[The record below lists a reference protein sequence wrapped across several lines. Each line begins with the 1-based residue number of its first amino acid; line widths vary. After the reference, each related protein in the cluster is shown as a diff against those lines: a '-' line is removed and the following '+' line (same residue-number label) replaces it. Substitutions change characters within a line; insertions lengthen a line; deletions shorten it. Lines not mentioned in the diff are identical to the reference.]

1 MTKKRPESRKL
12 KLAPISEDLACP
24 SLLTSSNDLL
34 PRLLSSFSG
43 ALGISVALCGVLASI
58 AISQHLIQLVSPS
71 SPALTTYLDKST
83 NEQSKEAEPT
93 PQAHSRNVLTLPSPI
108 QRQARVSASPTHLSP
123 NLVPIPAPKHTSIE
137 FLEELEFEN
146 PFAEEALATK
156 PTRPSLK
163 DKKAEEQK
171 RMALQRAVLAKKKS
185 KNATLISRVTPSY
198 PKSAKRK
205 NIQGRVIVMVTIGT
219 KGYVLGSKIR
229 QSSGD
234 PSLDL
239 AALSASK
246 KFRFSAAMNGLG
258 QPIAS
263 STAIPFNFQ
272 LR

>member
-1 MTKKRPESRKL
+1 MIKKRPGSRKL
-12 KLAPISEDLACP
+12 KLAPISENLAWP
-24 SLLTSSNDLL
+24 TLLTSSNGLP

-43 ALGISVALCGVLASI
+43 ALGILVALCGVLASI
-58 AISQHLIQLVSPS
+58 AISQHLIQLSPPS
-71 SPALTTYLDKST
+71 SPALTTYLDTST
-83 NEQSKEAEPT
+83 NDQSKEAEPT
-93 PQAHSRNVLTLPSPI
+93 PQVHSRNVLTLPSPI
-108 QRQARVSASPTHLSP
+108 QRQAIASPSLTHFSP
-123 NLVPIPAPKHTSIE
+123 NLVSIPTPKHTSIE

-146 PFAEEALATK
+146 PFVQEALATK
-156 PTRPSLK
+156 PTRPNLR

-171 RMALQRAVLAKKKS
+171 RIARQRAALASKKA
-185 KNATLISRVTPSY
+185 KNPTLISRSTPSY

-219 KGYVLGSKIR
+219 KGDVLGSKIC

-239 AALSASK
+239 AALSAAK
-246 KFRFSAAMNGLG
+246 KFRFRAAMNGLG